1 VQVGSLTRGM
11 DAFIK
16 EIKKFDK
23 SLQSR
28 VTFTKL
34 QDAMG
39 GFKDSLPLIAMLKN
53 DAVRDRHWCVV

>member
-1 VQVGSLTRGM
+1 M

-23 SLQSR
+23 TLQSR